1 MESMRAFPFRK
12 LRYYKYITLDVL
24 MHVEHQDALKFIF
37 NLNKEARA
45 FIQKN
50 FVTVRNGFVN
60 EGLIEYQFDCS

>member
-1 MESMRAFPFRK
+1 MEPMSAFPFRK

-24 MHVEHQDALKFIF
+24 MHVEHQDSSKFMF

-45 FIQKN
+45 FIKN
-50 FVTVRNGFVN
+50 NFNTVRNGFVN